1 MYIHPEKTYSDFFN
15 SIVPWQN
22 NDVTKFIFKIVCNDF
37 AEEFNTYMSIDQ
49 TKVKTQF
56 PYLVGLVT
64 GAIWGKEFFNTSYKI
79 HDSLLSYNC
88 EILYSEQQHALKLLR
103 YLFQTI
109 TQAFEIS
116 PKRQGE
122 NVDFLLQINYIGSI
136 IEDFRKIHMETD
148 NEVINA
154 RISTWAKKINSM
166 RPKENH
172 LLLNSA

>member
-1 MYIHPEKTYSDFFN
+1 MN
-15 SIVPWQN
+15 
-22 NDVTKFIFKIVCNDF
+22 
-37 AEEFNTYMSIDQ
+37 IDQ
-49 TKVKTQF
+49 NKVKAHF

-64 GAIWGKEFFNTSYKI
+64 GAIWGKEYFNTSYKI

-88 EILYSEQQHALKLLR
+88 EILPSEQKHALKLLR

-109 TQAFEIS
+109 SQAFEIL

-122 NVDFLLQINYIGSI
+122 NIDFLLQVDYIGSI

-154 RISTWAKKINSM
+154 QISTWAKKINSM
-166 RPKENH
+166 RSKENH